1 MSEAKSAEYKAAKLT
16 RRNAKASL
24 TRSGRALLHR
34 IENKWSIEEIK
45 VMLINVDKV
54 YNDLVEKH
62 EKFTE
67 LVEDDEEFEVDE
79 RWLEECQQQ
88 FLSFESRA
96 KKYIDETQKSSDL
109 SQISSKDDVQVATGE
124 KSAENNSEIVEA
136 TTQMEALNITETLQV
151 ETSQV
156 TESESTQVE
165 TSEAAI
171 IPSIKITLQKC
182 VLLRSRN
189 RECLNLMEMLENTQ
203 YSNRI
208 LNT

>member
-1 MSEAKSAEYKAAKLT
+1 MSETKSAEYKAAKLT

-67 LVEDDEEFEVDE
+67 LVEDDEEFEVEE

-109 SQISSKDDVQVATGE
+109 SQSSSKDDVQVATGE

-136 TTQMEALNITETLQV
+136 TMQPFA
-151 ETSQV
+151 
-156 TESESTQVE
+156 
-165 TSEAAI
+165 
-171 IPSIKITLQKC
+171 
-182 VLLRSRN
+182 
-189 RECLNLMEMLENTQ
+189 
-203 YSNRI
+203 
-208 LNT
+208 

>member
-67 LVEDDEEFEVDE
+67 LVEDDEEFEVEE

-109 SQISSKDDVQVATGE
+109 SQSSSKDDVQVATGE

-136 TTQMEALNITETLQV
+136 TTQMEALNVTETLQV
-151 ETSQV
+151 ETSQVTKSELTQVDASQV

-165 TSEAAI
+165 TSEAAQNPI
-171 IPSIKITLQKC
+171 AQNNVAEVRI
-182 VLLRSRN
+182 RN
-189 RECLNLMEMLENTQ
+189 IQ
-203 YSNRI
+203 I
-208 LNT
+208 GF